1 MPLFLCVDP
10 IAACGHSRVTGD
22 GGSEAAVTLLCNA
35 RKIPAF
41 AGMTMMVAGSAFR
54 VICGVFRVVSGRCI
68 TD

>member
-1 MPLFLCVDP
+1 MDP

-22 GGSEAAVTLLCNA
+22 GGSEATVTLLCNA

-41 AGMTMMVAGSAFR
+41 AGMTMKVAGMTMRAA
-54 VICGVFRVVSGRCI
+54 GVLRAVRGRCI